1 MSKLSSLA
9 VGAAIALSSIALAH
23 ADSTATG
30 TWKMSVGV
38 NDDPC
43 VVTLAS
49 EPTSDIAGPAT
60 QNGDCMGVSFQR
72 WKATGGSL
80 LLSQSNGTAIA
91 LLKAK
96 GDAYEGKDISDGR
109 TVALNR

>member
-9 VGAAIALSSIALAH
+9 VGAAIALTSIAFAH
-23 ADSTATG
+23 ADPSATG
-30 TWKMSVGV
+30 TWKLSVGL

-43 VVTLAS
+43 VVTLAAD
-49 EPTSDIAGPAT
+49 PDFATAGPAT
-60 QNGDCMGVSFQR
+60 ETGDCNGVNFQR
-72 WKATGGSL
+72 WKATGRSL

-91 LLKAK
+91 LLRAK
-96 GDAYEGKDISDGR
+96 GDAYEGKAISDNR

>member
-1 MSKLSSLA
+1 MSKFSSVA
-9 VGAAIALSSIALAH
+9 VGAAIALTSIAFAH
-23 ADSTATG
+23 ADPSAAG
-30 TWKMSVGV
+30 NWKLSVGV

-43 VVTLAS
+43 IVTLAADS
-49 EPTSDIAGPAT
+49 GVDYSGSAT

-72 WKATGGSL
+72 WKATGRSL

-91 LLKAK
+91 LLHAK
-96 GDAYEGKDISDGR
+96 GDAFEGKEISDNR